1 MKKIVTIQPDGRNL
15 LEILTGQFYGLP
27 SFCAG
32 RGTCKKC
39 KVRIKEE
46 GAEEV
51 VVLAC
56 QYIPFQTCQVEFLQ
70 EEGEFWIEADVQGI
84 KREKREEKKGGKRGR
99 IR

>member
-46 GAEEV
+46 GAE
-51 VVLAC
+51 
-56 QYIPFQTCQVEFLQ
+56 
-70 EEGEFWIEADVQGI
+70 
-84 KREKREEKKGGKRGR
+84 
-99 IR
+99 